1 MKAVELKEMTI
12 EELRVREDEL
22 AEELARMRI
31 QLAVK
36 RLDNPLKVRV
46 TRRELARVKTV
57 INEKIKKAETDS
69 GGISESE
76 ASAEDETR

>member
-1 MKAVELKEMTI
+1 MKAVELREMPLD
-12 EELRVREDEL
+12 ELRLREREL
-22 AEELARMRI
+22 AEELARLRI

-57 INEKIKKAETDS
+57 IAEKAQETTAGS
-69 GGISESE
+69 RAAAPPPE
-76 ASAEDETR
+76 APAGS

>member
-1 MKAVELKEMTI
+1 MKAVELKEMTL